1 MYVSSAEWCIV
12 IITYHIFLCLSVQE
26 LGSFNEN
33 TETGLAKTVTDGD
46 YGKLVDIMSHLMA
59 IRDRQLSTEQ
69 HFKPLKATSNL
80 LKTYNQQL
88 PEQVYIL
95 LEVTSLTCIW
105 FCNFSVHTTASHTCV
120 VLQSLPEKWKTL
132 KKVAFTVKHE
142 VAPLQAN
149 EVAVIRRKC
158 VQFEVRGWSIVNR
171 KVH

>member
-1 MYVSSAEWCIV
+1 M
-12 IITYHIFLCLSVQE
+12 TNPIFLCLSVQE
-26 LGSFNEN
+26 LGSFVEN
-33 TETGLAKTVTDGD
+33 TEIGLAKTVTDGD
-46 YGKLVDIMSHLMA
+46 YGKLVDIMGHLMA

-88 PEQVYIL
+88 PEHVYIL
-95 LEVTSLTCIW
+95 LEVSSPTCVC
-105 FCNFSVHTTASHTCV
+105 FCYFSIHTTASHNH
-120 VLQSLPEKWKTL
+120 VLSQALPEKWKNL

-158 VQFEVRGWSIVNR
+158 VQFEVRA
-171 KVH
+171 